1 LYGRKLLPQAKERFE
16 RALALRPDR
25 LRPHGGL
32 GLVLES
38 MGDVEGGMR
47 HLAIAAAHYPN
58 DPDILT
64 NMAVALVDQKR
75 YAEAMPYLERA
86 NRVNPSHVPG
96 LVTLGNALIETGR
109 PEQGLGYL
117 LRALPLRPEEP
128 VLRYDLARA
137 YLALG
142 EHEAARKEYDA
153 LVRLEPLRAQ
163 GLEPAFSSVW

>member
-1 LYGRKLLPQAKERFE
+1 M
-16 RALALRPDR
+16 RPDR

-38 MGDVEGGMR
+38 MGDFEGGMR
-47 HLAIAAAHYPN
+47 HLGIAVAHYPN

-75 YAEAMPYLERA
+75 HAEAMPYLERA
-86 NRVNPSHVPG
+86 NRADPNHVPG
-96 LVTLGNALIETGR
+96 LVTLGNALVETGR
-109 PEQGLGYL
+109 PNEGLDYL
-117 LRALPLRPEEP
+117 LRARELRPEEP

-142 EHEAARKEYDA
+142 AYEAARNEYDA
-153 LVRLEPLRAQ
+153 LVKLEPRRAQ
-163 GLEPAFSSVW
+163 VLEPAFSSVW

>member
-1 LYGRKLLPQAKERFE
+1 LYHRKLLRLAKERFDL
-16 RALALRPDR
+16 ALALRPDR
-25 LRPHGGL
+25 LRAHGGL

-38 MGDVEGGMR
+38 MGDLEAGTR
-47 HLAIAAAHYPN
+47 HLSIAVAHYPN

-75 YAEAMPYLERA
+75 YSEAVSYLERA
-86 NRVNPSHVPG
+86 NRIDPNHVPG
-96 LVTLGNALIETGR
+96 LVTLGNALIEAGR
-109 PEQGLGYL
+109 PDQGLGYL

-142 EHEAARKEYDA
+142 EYEAARKEYDA
-153 LVRLEPLRAQ
+153 LAKLEPQRAQ
-163 GLEPAFSSVW
+163 VLEPAFSSVW